1 MSAVP
6 QPTRKGITMATKIVV
21 EFELEK
27 TTKGALKYSEA
38 KVQAGQE
45 PKIGTLYLRK
55 AHFPGEP
62 KSVKVTVETK

>member
-1 MSAVP
+1 M
-6 QPTRKGITMATKIVV
+6 KIVV

-27 TTKGALKYSEA
+27 TTKGALKYQET
-38 KVQAGQE
+38 KVAAGQE